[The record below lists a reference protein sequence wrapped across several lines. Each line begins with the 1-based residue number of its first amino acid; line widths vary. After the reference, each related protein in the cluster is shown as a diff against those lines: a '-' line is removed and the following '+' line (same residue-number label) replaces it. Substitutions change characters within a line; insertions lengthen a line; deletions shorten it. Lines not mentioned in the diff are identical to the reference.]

1 MKHYLANQRAKAN
14 AGKRG
19 GGQVTLPLEFDLAEQ
34 RYQHEPVDTVS
45 PDTLCRRASNASAV
59 IETVLRPSGQWT
71 ARGKSSEFDR
81 LRETLTGD
89 SPSEGYAAIAVE
101 LGTTEPALRVAA
113 HRLKRR
119 FLTEL
124 PRRVADLSSPA
135 DVDEEPIISSTRWVS
150 DSTTNEKTV
159 STSAV
164 TAASFFVPR
173 CGDASASRSTL
184 PVPALVCWQRTRND
198 VASSSRCRPRR
209 RVTRS
214 SSQYRRRSLASFW
227 SRLVS
232 HRSVTFP
239 LCFRP

>member
-1 MKHYLANQRAKAN
+1 MSRSMSDRDKHWATTRWTLLQALDGQQTSMAQEALTHLCETYWYPLYAFVRARGHNQDEASDLVQGFLADLIERGSLGSVHPERGRFRAFLLASVKHYLANQRAKAN

-45 PDTLCRRASNASAV
+45 PDTLYERAWASAV
-59 IETVLRPSGQWT
+59 IETVLRRIQVEWT

-124 PRRVADLSSPA
+124 RAEVADLSSPA
-135 DVDEEPIISSTRWVS
+135 DVDEELRY
-150 DSTTNEKTV
+150 
-159 STSAV
+159 
-164 TAASFFVPR
+164 
-173 CGDASASRSTL
+173 
-184 PVPALVCWQRTRND
+184 LVH
-198 VASSSRCRPRR
+198 
-209 RVTRS
+209 
-214 SSQYRRRSLASFW
+214 SLGS
-227 SRLVS
+227 
-232 HRSVTFP
+232 
-239 LCFRP
+239 